1 MSEPATAIK
10 RKMYFTSKADKTSQ
24 NVKVMDFVIGLL
36 LDLNDVQNES
46 LRKWDL
52 SKQKKRADV
61 QEETSSAPL

>member
-1 MSEPATAIK
+1 
-10 RKMYFTSKADKTSQ
+10 
-24 NVKVMDFVIGLL
+24 MDFVIGLL

-46 LRKWDL
+46 LSKWDL